1 MRWGFFSI
9 LILGIAAGMILGAAG
24 VGSVWAQDA
33 PNVTPTPDITK
44 DPVCFTVR
52 NEAAYKVYGTFGT
65 DYYTTPDGTKA
76 RHRANFR
83 LEPAGSVNAEKGTPT
98 DRADFCSYGP
108 FFKGHTLE
116 LTLRTLVPIFSCQ
129 TRIDQGE
136 IVIKGE
142 RTDDGTK
149 TWAECFP

>member
-1 MRWGFFSI
+1 MKWALYSI
-9 LILGIAAGMILGAAG
+9 LIFTLISGLIFVPATVRATAQEAPVAG
-24 VGSVWAQDA
+24 
-33 PNVTPTPDITK
+33 PDISS
-44 DPVCFTVR
+44 DPVCFSVR
-52 NEAAYKVYGTFGT
+52 NTAAYKVYGTFGT

-83 LEPAGSVNAEKGTPT
+83 LDPAGSTDPEKGTPT

-108 FFKGHTLE
+108 FFKGKTLE

-136 IVIKGE
+136 IIIKGE

-149 TWAECFP
+149 TWAECFQ